1 MTVSGTS
8 FFFKKTADILTPQA
22 DVLLTFVPFR
32 DPTCA
37 LNMERL
43 LEARISSAVD
53 LRRSLGLPSANT
65 NAYRLINS
73 EGDRY
78 MPNLPMEVGTMFES
92 SIEILFVQHGFF
104 YVVG

>member
-1 MTVSGTS
+1 ME
-8 FFFKKTADILTPQA
+8 K
-22 DVLLTFVPFR
+22 LLK
-32 DPTCA
+32 
-37 LNMERL
+37 
-43 LEARISSAVD
+43 ARISSAVD
-53 LRRSLGLPSANT
+53 LRGSLGLPSANT

-78 MPNLPMEVGTMFES
+78 MPNLPMEVGTRFES

>member
-8 FFFKKTADILTPQA
+8 FFLTADILAPQA

-37 LNMERL
+37 LNMEKL

-78 MPNLPMEVGTMFES
+78 MLIYQWKLGPCLNH
-92 SIEILFVQHGFF
+92 QK
-104 YVVG
+104 